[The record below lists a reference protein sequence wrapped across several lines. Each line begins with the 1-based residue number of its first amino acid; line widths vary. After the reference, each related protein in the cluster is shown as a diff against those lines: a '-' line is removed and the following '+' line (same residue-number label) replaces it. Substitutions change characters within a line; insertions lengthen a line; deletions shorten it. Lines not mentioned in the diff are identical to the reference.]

1 MRVWVAIWTGS
12 TLISRRIAAWLAHGI
27 LLRLGGILLAAG
39 FIKGLP
45 WTTRIAWATAV
56 IWLVTAITLGLNTS
70 STDTEE
76 QGEGDELAPESLT
89 AALHHLAAPHVHLA
103 ALAEHLGTTT
113 DTIRTTLTQMR
124 VPIAGGVRMDG
135 RGVSTGVRAQDLPPL
150 PQPLPPASEGPLTS
164 DNNSNNTL
172 TVEKREGMSII
183 RRAAESVAR
192 HTTLT
197 RST

>member
-1 MRVWVAIWTGS
+1 MRVWVAIWVGS

-27 LLRLGGILLAAG
+27 LLRLGTLLLAAG

-45 WTTRIAWATAV
+45 WTTRIATLAAV
-56 IWLVTAITLGLNTS
+56 IWLVTAITLGLNNPGAE
-70 STDTEE
+70 DEE
-76 QGEGDELAPESLT
+76 DELTPEALT

-103 ALAEHLGTTT
+103 ALAEHLDTTT

-135 RGVSTGVRAQDLPPL
+135 RGVSTGVRAQDFPPL
-150 PQPLPPASEGPLTS
+150 PQPLPQTTEGPLTS
-164 DNNSNNTL
+164 DNNSNNKL
-172 TVEKREGMSII
+172 TVETREGMSII